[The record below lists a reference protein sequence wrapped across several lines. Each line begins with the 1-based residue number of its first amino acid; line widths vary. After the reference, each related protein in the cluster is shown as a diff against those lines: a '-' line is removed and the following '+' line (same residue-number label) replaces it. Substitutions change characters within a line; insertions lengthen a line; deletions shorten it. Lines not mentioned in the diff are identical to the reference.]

1 MTWAGEEAGTQ
12 VPRLFSCEGTV
23 AWDFALGA
31 GGSACISIRASLIF
45 ISLSSQFASL
55 AFRFAVSPSLP
66 HPRLSPCWV
75 RGRAGAAPR
84 LTKAAGGEG
93 RSGREVLLGGGVSI
107 QRSSGVQWSRRQS
120 FQGWPG
126 WRVAAEVAREVGGKQ
141 RIPAQAGPTGPP
153 TFCPQIGELCLA
165 FPKGLGRQLCRG
177 DPFFSPS
184 SLPFTILSHLP
195 TTHTPFRAVA
205 QWFLG
210 C

>member
-1 MTWAGEEAGTQ
+1 MGE
-12 VPRLFSCEGTV
+12 
-23 AWDFALGA
+23 
-31 GGSACISIRASLIF
+31 
-45 ISLSSQFASL
+45 
-55 AFRFAVSPSLP
+55 RF
-66 HPRLSPCWV
+66 CW
-75 RGRAGAAPR
+75 
-84 LTKAAGGEG
+84 
-93 RSGREVLLGGGVSI
+93 GGVSI

-141 RIPAQAGPTGPP
+141 RIPAQAGPSGPP

-184 SLPFTILSHLP
+184 SLPFTILPHLP

-205 QWFLG
+205 
-210 C
+210 